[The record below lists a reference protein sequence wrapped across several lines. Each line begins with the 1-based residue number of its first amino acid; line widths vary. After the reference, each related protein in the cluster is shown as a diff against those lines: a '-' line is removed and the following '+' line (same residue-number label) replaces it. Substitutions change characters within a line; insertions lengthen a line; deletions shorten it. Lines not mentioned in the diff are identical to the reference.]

1 MDSSQAKMMMYL
13 MPILIGGFMLFLPAG
28 LCLYMVTNSTLT
40 MIQQRAIY
48 AKLDA
53 EAAAKDDS
61 DDDSD
66 DDKADKDN
74 DNNNDPEPSPS
85 LQSSSASAKRRT
97 LGSRKKKQR
106 NG

>member
-1 MDSSQAKMMMYL
+1 
-13 MPILIGGFMLFLPAG
+13 
-28 LCLYMVTNSTLT
+28 VTNSTLT

-53 EAAAKDDS
+53 EKAAKDDS
-61 DDDSD
+61 DDTD
-66 DDKADKDN
+66 DDEAGKD
-74 DNNNDPEPSPS
+74 DNQPNDPEPGPS

-97 LGSRKKKQR
+97 IGSRKKKQR